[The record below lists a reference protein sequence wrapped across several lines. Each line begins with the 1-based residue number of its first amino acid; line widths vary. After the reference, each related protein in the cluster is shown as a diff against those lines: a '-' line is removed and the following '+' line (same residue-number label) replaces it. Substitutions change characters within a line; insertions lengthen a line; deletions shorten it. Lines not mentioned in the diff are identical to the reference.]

1 MTVAVSITVEKLPTD
16 VVVVEMKDARRVIV
30 VVTYVRM
37 VRVLV
42 EGIVDTLTCVVVLI
56 EAPLVTVV
64 LLVKKRV
71 TT

>member
-1 MTVAVSITVEKLPTD
+1 MAVSITVEKLPTD

-42 EGIVDTLTCVVVLI
+42 EGIVDTLTCVVVLM

>member
-1 MTVAVSITVEKLPTD
+1 MAVSITVEKLPTD

>member
-42 EGIVDTLTCVVVLI
+42 EGIVDTLTCVVVLM